1 MTRGNIKKSSVA
13 LSVLNVVFGE
23 KKQIATALCGR
34 PALGAAKVGKRTVRP
49 RRRLRGVSRA
59 APLGVGVHVGDYQQ
73 VFIIGASLAGVL
85 ASRKP
90 FEAVLA
96 LQPKSGWVSKNFSNR
111 RAGPSQNP
119 KLGQKASAIFVKT
132 FRSVFW
138 RCSAT

>member
-49 RRRLRGVSRA
+49 RRRRLRRVSGA

-73 VFIIGASLAGVL
+73 VFIIGASPAGVL
-85 ASRKP
+85 TS
-90 FEAVLA
+90 
-96 LQPKSGWVSKNFSNR
+96 
-111 RAGPSQNP
+111 
-119 KLGQKASAIFVKT
+119 
-132 FRSVFW
+132 
-138 RCSAT
+138 